1 MYSQS
6 IVDIKTFIEGYRAFN
21 HRFEAQHWQHDQL
34 AYTKLLTG
42 WRVMQTMAAHIERHT
57 AADYN
62 VFYVMKNMG
71 ASEVKLHS
79 PFLADLLNVKG
90 QHKQGDLFYREFIKL
105 LGLPESKYLPKDTY
119 WFDVQ
124 TEAAS
129 GTGGID
135 ILITYN
141 SGVEKFAI
149 AIENKIYAGDQ
160 ERQLERYHEYL
171 VREYGHDFTLVY
183 LTIDGRKPS
192 YFSAS
197 REFLS
202 TNSIPCI
209 SYRLHIEEMLR
220 NTTPLISPPHVRFII
235 QQYLQVC
242 QDL

>member
-1 MYSQS
+1 MHNQLLPK
-6 IVDIKTFIEGYRAFN
+6 IQTFIEGYRNFN

-34 AYTKLLTG
+34 AYAKLLAG
-42 WRVMQTMAAHIERHT
+42 WRVMQTMAAHIERRT

-79 PFLADLLNVKG
+79 PFLADLLNVNG
-90 QHKQGDLFYREFIKL
+90 QHKQGDLFYREFLKL
-105 LGLPESKYLPKDTY
+105 LGLPESKYLPQDAY

-160 ERQLERYHEYL
+160 KRQLERYHEYL
-171 VREYGHDFTLVY
+171 VREFGENFKLIY
-183 LTIDGRKPS
+183 LTIDGKQPTA
-192 YFSAS
+192 FSAS
-197 REFLS
+197 TEFLRL
-202 TNSIPCI
+202 NPIPCL
-209 SYRLHIEEMLR
+209 SYQQDIEKMLR
-220 NTTPLISPPHVRFII
+220 ITIPLIIPRHVRSTIE
-235 QQYLQVC
+235 QYLQVC
-242 QDL
+242 QNL